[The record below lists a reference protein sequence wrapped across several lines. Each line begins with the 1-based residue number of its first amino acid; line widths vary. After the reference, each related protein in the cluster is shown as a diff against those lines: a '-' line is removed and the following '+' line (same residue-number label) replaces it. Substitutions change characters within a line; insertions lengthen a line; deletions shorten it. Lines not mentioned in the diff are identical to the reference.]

1 MARVPEMAS
10 PDAPFDGAA
19 FIARIRGGSARV
31 YRIGGEFAVFT
42 GLPGRG
48 CDRIEFRAETFLCGS
63 ASVLVGYLLDE
74 MRAVRRGLSDGDST
88 AALERSLQALPR
100 EDLNAASAALWSA
113 LARADLIE
121 AIIDSAAGQADYLSR
136 RVAIHTP
143 HGRDNAP
150 YVVQVDGANLQLL
163 AAPGMRAALAGLL
176 LRVEA
181 DDTGALRS
189 RFERRGRPERLRWM
203 QFRRQWPAL
212 ALDFLQRF
220 GPPFFGEVRRHSF
233 PRPWSPS

>member
-1 MARVPEMAS
+1 MAA
-10 PDAPFDGAA
+10 PDALLDGAA
-19 FIARIRGGSARV
+19 FVARIRAGSARV
-31 YRIGGEFAVFT
+31 YRIGSEFAVFT
-42 GLPGRG
+42 ELPGRG
-48 CDRIEFRAETFLCGS
+48 CDRIDFRTETFLSGS
-63 ASVLVGYLLDE
+63 ASVLVGHLLDE
-74 MRAVRRGLSDGDST
+74 MRAARRGLSAGDSP
-88 AALERSLQALPR
+88 AAVERSLQALPR

-150 YVVQVDGANLQLL
+150 YLVQTDGANLQLL

-176 LRVEA
+176 LRAEA
-181 DDTGALRS
+181 DDTGAVRS
-189 RFERRGRPERLRWM
+189 SFERRGRPERLRWM
-203 QFRRQWPAL
+203 QFRRQWPEL
-212 ALDFLQRF
+212 AVDFLARF
-220 GPPFFGEVRRHSF
+220 GPPFFGEVRRQSF